1 MAEISTIARPYAEA
15 LFASAQSS
23 SDALDGLQ
31 ATLDQVSTLADLVS
45 LEDVRQTI
53 TDPRLDDQHKGSL
66 VKGLVPGLVLSA
78 HVQNFVDLLVENDR
92 LLVLSEIAQQFRQ
105 LKDEAE
111 GVAEAMIASAFPMS
125 DEQVAQLVSLL
136 EPKFNLKLKP
146 HVTVDES
153 LIGGVRVVVGD
164 HVLDTS
170 VQAQLTR
177 LRDAL
182 VA

>member
-23 SDALDGLQ
+23 SDGLQ
-31 ATLDQVSTLADLVS
+31 STLDQVSTLSNLVA
-45 LEDVRQTI
+45 LEDVRQTV
-53 TDPRLDDQHKGSL
+53 TDPRLDDQQRGDL
-66 VKGLVPGLVLSA
+66 VKTLVPGLVLSA

-92 LLVLSEIAQQFRQ
+92 LLLLPEIALQFQ
-105 LKDEAE
+105 ELKDEAE
-111 GVAEAMIASAFPMS
+111 GVAQAMIVSAFPMS

-177 LRDAL
+177 MRDAL

>member
-1 MAEISTIARPYAEA
+1 MAENSTIARPYAEA
-15 LFASAQSS
+15 VFAAAQASS
-23 SDALDGLQ
+23 DGLQ
-31 ATLDQVSTLADLVS
+31 VTADQLDTIAELVS
-45 LEDVRQTI
+45 MEDVRQAI
-53 TDPRLDDQHKGSL
+53 SDPRLDDAQRCDL
-66 VKGLVPGLVLSA
+66 VKGLLKDMTLTA
-78 HVQNFVDLLVENDR
+78 HVQNFVDLAIENDR
-92 LLVLSEIAQQFRQ
+92 IMLTPEIAEQFRE

-111 GVAEAMIASAFPMS
+111 GVAQAEIVSAFPMS
-125 DEQVAQLVSLL
+125 EEQVAELIGML
-136 EPKFNLKLKP
+136 EPKFNVKLKP
-146 HVTVDES
+146 HVTVDDA